1 MFRSARGIFGLAV
14 GSGLVTAGLYYW
26 WGYLTVGTFAQCVGG
41 NPPAGVDC
49 AHNFQIFAA
58 FGFAILTVL
67 LLLAAIVRALQA
79 RYSSRRVA

>member
-1 MFRSARGIFGLAV
+1 MFRSAGGIFGLAV

-58 FGFAILTVL
+58 FGFAILTAL
-67 LLLAAIVRALQA
+67 LLLAALVRLLQA
-79 RYSSRRVA
+79 RYGRRVA